1 MAMTM
6 AEKLLSRKNKAR
18 EPVKAGNIIDARID
32 RVMLNLSFARI
43 HEGLVKSGM
52 HGGIPRVWDRDRV
65 YLFLDH
71 FQPPPTL
78 DVARDNRISRN
89 AARRLNLKYFYDTV
103 CGISHQQMFDF
114 GYVRPGELIVGTDSH
129 STIYGALN
137 AGGTGIGQTDAA
149 YALTFGE
156 LWFQVPH
163 SIKIVLNG
171 SGRPYPFAKDV
182 ALYLAGE
189 YGDDFAQYRSLEFT
203 GSAANAMDLSER
215 MCLAAH
221 ATELGA
227 KFSFFNAD
235 PAIIG
240 SRRSKSSRPFQIL
253 ESDSD
258 ANYERVIEV
267 NVDSLGFYV
276 AKPHHF
282 GNVVSV
288 GNIAG
293 TRIDQA
299 VVGGCSNGRL
309 TDIQA
314 VARIVRGKKIAPH
327 TRFLVSPASWQ
338 VYRQCLNAGVIPT
351 LLDAGIQ
358 FLEPGCGVCQPMK
371 GCLDEGEI
379 AITSTTRNYKGRL
392 GNPDAFVYLAGPV
405 TVAVSALAGEISDP
419 NKMLKKEFFNEP

>member
-6 AEKLLSRKNKAR
+6 AEKLLSRKNKTG
-18 EPVKAGNIIDARID
+18 EPVKAGSIIDARID
-32 RVMLNLSFARI
+32 RVMLNSSFARI
-43 HEGLVKSGM
+43 YDTLVGSGM
-52 HGGIPRVWDRDRV
+52 QGGIPSVWDRNKV

-78 DVARDNRISRN
+78 EVARDNRISRN
-89 AARRLNLKYFYDTV
+89 EARRLNLRYFYDTV

-156 LWFQVPH
+156 LWFQVPG

-171 SGRPYPFAKDV
+171 GGRSYPFAKDV

-189 YGDDFAQYRSLEFT
+189 YGDDFAQYRSLEFA
-203 GSAANAMDLSER
+203 GSVANSMDISER

-235 PAIIG
+235 PVVIE
-240 SRRSKSSRPFQIL
+240 SNTKRNSCPFQIL
-253 ESDSD
+253 EPDSG
-258 ANYERVIEV
+258 ASYERIIEV
-267 NVDSLGFYV
+267 DVDSLDFYV

-288 GNIAG
+288 GDIAG

-309 TDIQA
+309 ADIQA
-314 VARIVRGKKIAPH
+314 VASIVRGKKIAPH
-327 TRFLVSPASWQ
+327 TRFLVSPASWE
-338 VYRQCLNAGVIPT
+338 VYRQCMSAGLIPT

-371 GCLDEGEI
+371 GCLDEGEV

-392 GNPDAFVYLAGPV
+392 GSPKAFVYLAGPV

-419 NKMLKKEFFNEP
+419 NETLKKDLLDEV